1 MPTTGDPTERMAAN
15 APAADSRTAA
25 PDRVPGVAGAVW
37 REEELAG
44 LHQRDDKA
52 TKVRAMFGAIARSY
66 DLNNRVHSLWQ
77 DEAWRRLAVR
87 MAGVRP
93 GETVLDL
100 ACGTGDL
107 TQAFARR
114 SPAGLVIG
122 ADFTHE
128 MLELAAHKRAKL
140 DPRVAER
147 VRYIEADAMAL
158 PFADASVDVLSIAFG
173 IRNVQ
178 EPARAVAEFARV
190 LRPGGRVVVLEF
202 DRPSIPPVRW
212 FNDFYCG
219 QVMPRTATWISGDRS
234 GAYRYL
240 PRSVSS
246 FMSHKEL
253 GTMLGD
259 AGFGQVRHRVLSLGI
274 CVCTVGVRR
283 KG

>member
-1 MPTTGDPTERMAAN
+1 MTAN
-15 APAADSRTAA
+15 APAADSPTAA
-25 PDRVPGVAGAVW
+25 SGGPADGDRNAVW
-37 REEELAG
+37 RDEELTG

-52 TKVRAMFGAIARSY
+52 AKVRAMFGAIARSY

-77 DEAWRRLAVR
+77 DESWRRLAVR
-87 MAGVRP
+87 MAKVRP

-128 MLELAAHKRAKL
+128 MLQLAGHKRDRL
-140 DPRVAER
+140 DHRVAER

-190 LRPGGRVVVLEF
+190 VRPGGRVVVLEF
-202 DRPSIPPVRW
+202 DRPTIAPVRW

-246 FMSHKEL
+246 FMSHREL
-253 GTMLGD
+253 GAMLED
-259 AGFGQVRHRVLSLGI
+259 AGFGGIRHRVLSLGI
-274 CVCTVGVRR
+274 CVCTAGERR
-283 KG
+283 AS

>member
-1 MPTTGDPTERMAAN
+1 MAAN
-15 APAADSRTAA
+15 APAAVSPTATSGGGDTD
-25 PDRVPGVAGAVW
+25 PGAVW
-37 REEELAG
+37 KDDELAG

-52 TKVRAMFGAIARSY
+52 AKVRAMFGAIARSY

-87 MAGVRP
+87 MAKVRP

-128 MLELAAHKRAKL
+128 MLELAGHKRERL

-178 EPARAVAEFARV
+178 EPARAAAEFARV

-202 DRPSIPPVRW
+202 DRPTIAPVRW

-240 PRSVSS
+240 PRAVSG
-246 FMSHKEL
+246 FMSHREL
-253 GTMLGD
+253 GAMLGD
-259 AGFGQVRHRVLSLGI
+259 AGFESVRHRVLSLGI
-274 CVCTVGVRR
+274 CVCTVGERAPA
-283 KG
+283 